1 MRLCPTARC
10 VSYYTLPSLFKLS
23 RVSFHGAH
31 VDTLVAADRLLVGLD
46 SINSD
51 VTDDQAA
58 TKPSCH
64 SRALR
69 RYSTLGGARQIRD
82 ASGPEGRKRA
92 RDAQHS
98 KQAVARPA
106 GDRAAGNNRAQWRYA
121 AVVRSGGV
129 VDHAKTSKHRC
140 RTSSLPLIHDANDA
154 AMWTPPGDP
163 IEHRHEQMGG
173 SGAIVTGRSALTDHP
188 GYFQTVG
195 TLGDVTF

>member
-1 MRLCPTARC
+1 MRLLLHTAFAFQ
-10 VSYYTLPSLFKLS
+10 TLARQFSRRTCRHTSSSRPSFS
-23 RVSFHGAH
+23 RA
-31 VDTLVAADRLLVGLD
+31 GLD
-46 SINSD
+46 
-51 VTDDQAA
+51 Q
-58 TKPSCH
+58 
-64 SRALR
+64 LR
-69 RYSTLGGARQIRD
+69 RNRRPSRHQALLPLQGTPPLLYSTLGAARQIRD